1 MNKLSFSATALSPD
15 ADSRSSRFLSKSIV
29 LGALLWMASGQ
40 TLAQNTNGNE
50 SGVIP
55 FDIARMIIEFNA
67 TDQDVGVQV
76 LLDGESY
83 IQLKAFRPDGQQIL
97 DIAATSSLQEQG
109 LTELFFESSEPS
121 LAEVPLEEFLA
132 RFPEGAYK
140 FEGETIDG
148 VGLEGEALFTHVIPG
163 APVVIVP
170 EEDAVTDPNNTVIM
184 WEPVTETIDGSTD
197 IDIIGYQVIVD
208 TEDPR
213 RLTGVRVFNADVG
226 PSVTSVTVPPEF
238 LDPDTEYS
246 FEVLAIEAGGNQT
259 ITASSFTTA
268 P

>member
-1 MNKLSFSATALSPD
+1 MNIRSFSATALHPHAGSQ
-15 ADSRSSRFLSKSIV
+15 SSRLFGKSIV
-29 LGALLWMASGQ
+29 LGALLWMACDQ
-40 TLAQNTNGNE
+40 TLAQNTNGTEPN
-50 SGVIP
+50 VIP

-76 LLDGESY
+76 LLDAEPY
-83 IQLKAFRPDGQQIL
+83 KQLNAFRPDGQQIL
-97 DIAATSSLQEQG
+97 DITATSSLQEQG

-121 LAEVPLEEFLA
+121 LAEVPLKEFLA

-148 VGLEGEALFTHVIPG
+148 IELEGEALFTHVIPA

-170 EEDAVTDPNNTVIM
+170 EEDAVTDPNNTVIL
-184 WEPVTETIDGSTD
+184 WEPVTESIAGSTD
-197 IDIIGYQVIVD
+197 IDIIGYQVIVS

-213 RLTGVRVFNADVG
+213 RLAGVRVFNADV
-226 PSVTSVTVPPEF
+226 PSSVTSVTVSPEF
-238 LDPDTEYS
+238 LEPDTEYE

-259 ITASSFTTA
+259 IAASSFTTA

>member
-1 MNKLSFSATALSPD
+1 MNKRSFAATALSPGVEY
-15 ADSRSSRFLSKSIV
+15 RSSRFFSKSIA
-29 LGALLWMASGQ
+29 LGALLWMACGQ
-40 TLAQNTNGNE
+40 TLAQNTNGTE
-50 SGVIP
+50 PDVIP

-76 LLDGESY
+76 LLDAEPY
-83 IQLKAFRPDGQQIL
+83 RQLNAFRPDGQQIL
-97 DIAATSSLQEQG
+97 DITATSSLQEQG

-121 LAEVPLEEFLA
+121 LAEVPLEAFLA
-132 RFPEGAYK
+132 RFPAGTYK

-148 VGLEGEALFTHVIPG
+148 IELEGEALFTHVIPA

-197 IDIIGYQVIVD
+197 IDIIGYQVIVS

-213 RLTGVRVFNADVG
+213 RLAGVRVFNADVL

-238 LDPDTEYS
+238 LAPDTEYE

-259 ITASSFTTA
+259 ITASAFTTA

>member
-1 MNKLSFSATALSPD
+1 MNKRLFSTTVLRLHAGSQ
-15 ADSRSSRFLSKSIV
+15 SSRLFGKSIV
-29 LGALLWMASGQ
+29 LGALLWMACSQ
-40 TLAQNTNGNE
+40 TLAQNTNGTE
-50 SGVIP
+50 PSVIP

-83 IQLKAFRPDGQQIL
+83 KQLNAFRPDGQQIL
-97 DIAATSSLQEQG
+97 DITATSSLQEQG
-109 LTELFFESSEPS
+109 LTELFFESAEPS
-121 LAEVPLEEFLA
+121 LAEVSLKEFLA
-132 RFPEGAYK
+132 RFPEGAYR

-148 VGLEGEALFTHVIPG
+148 IELEGEALFTHVIPA

-170 EEDAVTDPNNTVIM
+170 EKDAVTDPNNTIIL
-184 WEPVTETIDGSTD
+184 WEPATETIDGSTD
-197 IDIIGYQVIVD
+197 IDIIGYQVLVE
-208 TEDPR
+208 TEDSA

-226 PSVTSVTVPPEF
+226 PSATSVTVPPEF
-238 LDPDTEYS
+238 LEPDTEYD

-259 ITASSFTTA
+259 ITASAFTTA